1 MNLGKAKNIMKV
13 AQICI
18 DKYDEDIPD
27 NIDDLVSLPGIGP
40 KMGYLALQC
49 AWHKNEGIGID
60 THVHRIC
67 QRLNWTHKVGFSD
80 RRTKILAHHKL
91 RSIIHSVL

>member
-1 MNLGKAKNIMKV
+1 MIKV

-18 DKYDEDIPD
+18 DKFDDDIPD

-67 QRLNWTHKVGFSD
+67 QRLNWTHKV
-80 RRTKILAHHKL
+80 I
-91 RSIIHSVL
+91 